1 MGKKVYNHND
11 YYGYINKIEEMAI
24 GNPEWFWSNSKDAT
38 EARQWLHDNGAGAI
52 IDEIYDYTPEDI
64 KKTISYKK
72 LTTNKA
78 QEVYNQGIRN
88 TTNEAAKY
96 VGGALAASTALPTA
110 ISAFPTIAA
119 EVAETVQFL
128 ATPVGKAAMSK
139 LASDMAVSTVVGEA
153 VNERAR
159 ALGYKGFG
167 DLASQSVGIDP
178 ETKGY
183 NYISGAADFLNP
195 GYIMGGA
202 AANKAWNTSRLSAI
216 EANNLTARAIER
228 NKILREIADDTKQHL
243 AESFGNLKSSIV
255 KRINRIKDGVT
266 SAEVPGTV
274 LGPEVTPEYLPTERT
289 LEQIYGIVTKPE
301 NVIRELSSINTKP
314 SLPNEARR
322 RIISEATLPESVPVE
337 TRPAST
343 VTEFSEW
350 TPKEPLSSEDRA
362 ILNRRGLGIYDIENL
377 RQRGY
382 TPEQLMQFSF
392 SSTPELRTNAR
403 ANYLD
408 RELRELGTHP
418 ERLSRREFTRNAISV
433 QPVYHAPNNV
443 RELNLSRVHPGQSIT
458 MEEID
463 NAIRDGILPVDF
475 DFSQLQLASPESIN
489 SYYSYFPQ
497 RVRGSAVHPSITEP
511 RASRYRLPNQNSEPT
526 ILPNQSVT
534 DSEIIR
540 PSIIVNQ
547 WLPGSRSIFDDAL
560 QKEARDLNKSLST
573 LSEEE
578 FRTMAPVIKDRII
591 ALRDRVLSSGQTPS
605 VEEARSM
612 IKQELINLYRDKYNK
627 LYKVELPNFT
637 SSFDQTRTR
646 AINSKPIFLHNNEA
660 LEAIFKDG
668 DIGIGNWEISNPT
681 IAATPYTT
689 RTVPLE
695 FVSGVDGSSWDDP
708 IQMRNIVGS
717 YSHFSA
723 FGRDREALR
732 RLRDTVFGDTVTH
745 GRLAYEGNKS
755 MDSTRMYNR
764 HAYKAAKDGKGVILF
779 DGLKDI
785 NRTDNKYNYVHTN
798 DYAGTLYRPYIDAL
812 GPIQDLSTKKIA
824 DNIKDFSQVLKY
836 TDPRIFRA
844 FGGTPEIKA
853 IIQRPGKSAQYI
865 DLPYQAMKK
874 ADGTIDYVFDFLN
887 TDAAGNHTSKAW
899 KLIDDFDQEMLKK
912 KNAGESLSGYKLG
925 MLHPLTGFRSFK
937 QGGIL
942 KRK

>member
-11 YYGYINKIEEMAI
+11 YYGYINKIKEMAI

-96 VGGALAASTALPTA
+96 VGGALAVSAALPTA

-119 EVAETVQFL
+119 EVAETAQFL

-159 ALGYKGFG
+159 TLGYKGFG

-202 AANKAWNTSRLSAI
+202 AANRAWNTSRLSAI

-228 NKILREIADDTKQHL
+228 NKILREIEDDTKQRL
-243 AESFGNLKSSIV
+243 SNKFGDLKTSIV
-255 KRINRIKDGVT
+255 KRVNRAKDKAAT
-266 SAEVPGTV
+266 TEV
-274 LGPEVTPEYLPTERT
+274 
-289 LEQIYGIVTKPE
+289 PE
-301 NVIRELSSINTKP
+301 NVIRPETP
-314 SLPNEARR
+314 
-322 RIISEATLPESVPVE
+322 RIVTEPESVPVE

-343 VTEFSEW
+343 VTEFAEW

-362 ILNRRGLGIYDIENL
+362 VLNRRGLGIYDIENL

-443 RELNLSRVHPGQSIT
+443 RELNLSRVHPGQPIT
-458 MEEID
+458 MEEIN

-475 DFSQLQLASPESIN
+475 DFSQLQLASPESIT
-489 SYYSYFPQ
+489 SYYSHFPP
-497 RVRGSAVHPSITEP
+497 RVGNSAVHPSITES
-511 RASRYRLPNQNSEPT
+511 RASRYRIPNRNSEPT

-534 DSEIIR
+534 ESEIIR

-591 ALRDRVLSSGQTPS
+591 ALRDRVLSSGQTPF
-605 VEEARSM
+605 VREARDM
-612 IKQELINLYRDKYNK
+612 IKQELTNLYRDKYNK

-637 SSFDQTRTR
+637 NSFDQIRTR
-646 AINSKPIFLHNNEA
+646 AINSKPIFSDNNEA
-660 LEAIFKDG
+660 LKAIFKDG
-668 DIGIGNWEISNPT
+668 DIGIGNWERSNPT
-681 IAATPYTT
+681 IAATPYTA

-695 FVSGVDGSSWDDP
+695 FVSGVDGSFWDDP
-708 IQMRNIVGS
+708 FQIKNIVGS

-732 RLRDTVFGDTVTH
+732 RLRETVFGDTVTH

-812 GPIQDLSTKKIA
+812 GPIEELSTKKIA

-836 TDPRIFRA
+836 TDPRIFKA

-853 IIQRPGKSAQYI
+853 IIRRPGQSAQYI
-865 DLPYQAMKK
+865 DLPYQAVKK
-874 ADGTIDYVFDFLN
+874 TDGTIDYVFDFLN

-899 KLIDDFDQEMLKK
+899 KLLDDFDQEMLRK